1 MFQNLAKV
9 NAQFFD
15 ERDEIRGL
23 FDSPELAI
31 PLGVKGRLKASLDKD
46 RRRHAGEWK
55 S

>member
-1 MFQNLAKV
+1 MERMSRSIFENLARV

-31 PLGVKGRLKASLDKD
+31 PLGVKERETESLLA
-46 RRRHAGEWK
+46 R
-55 S
+55 